1 MGSILLNPSQPFFSH
16 TILAPLMK
24 NHKLHHHAS
33 ASASRNRFKC
43 SSISRSSSFNY
54 RSSASVPLH
63 ELPSASFD
71 EYIED
76 KGRVIRSIFS
86 ESASQQLNK
95 EEWRIK
101 MTPVEALF
109 LKCHPV
115 IHITAKCKSEVHEYP
130 PQIPHHITKYL
141 EFQSTRIEF
150 PDLNADYIPPHFNMN
165 AKGALY
171 LEKKG
176 MHNWMKNHL
185 DINFSLAFPPLLAW
199 VPHLVLQS
207 ILQSVLKNYVD
218 DINNG
223 FAVRLLAD
231 YNLFKRK
238 KPKNLV

>member
-1 MGSILLNPSQPFFSH
+1 MGSILLNPSQPSFSD
-16 TILAPLMK
+16 TLLAPLK
-24 NHKLHHHAS
+24 NHKVHHHAS
-33 ASASRNRFKC
+33 ASRNHRFKC
-43 SSISRSSSFNY
+43 NSISRTSSFHY

-63 ELPSASFD
+63 EFPSASFN

-95 EEWRIK
+95 
-101 MTPVEALF
+101 
-109 LKCHPV
+109 
-115 IHITAKCKSEVHEYP
+115 
-130 PQIPHHITKYL
+130 
-141 EFQSTRIEF
+141 TRVEF
-150 PDLNADYIPPHFNMN
+150 PDLNGDYMPPHFNMN
-165 AKGALY
+165 AKGVLY

-185 DINFSLAFPPLLAW
+185 DVNFNLDFPPLLDW
-199 VPHLVLQS
+199 VPHLVLQT

-223 FAVRLLAD
+223 SAVRLLAD

>member
-1 MGSILLNPSQPFFSH
+1 MGSILLNPSQPSFSD
-16 TILAPLMK
+16 TLLAPLK
-24 NHKLHHHAS
+24 NHKVHHHAS
-33 ASASRNRFKC
+33 ASRNHRFKC
-43 SSISRSSSFNY
+43 NSISRTSSFHY

-63 ELPSASFD
+63 EFPSASFN

-95 EEWRIK
+95 EEWRVK
-101 MTPVEALF
+101 MSQVEALF

-115 IHITAKCKSEVHEYP
+115 IHITAKCKSEFHEYP
-130 PQIPHHITKYL
+130 PHIPHHITKYL
-141 EFQSTRIEF
+141 EFQVTRVEF
-150 PDLNADYIPPHFNMN
+150 PDLNGDYMPPHFNMN
-165 AKGALY
+165 AKGVLY

-185 DINFSLAFPPLLAW
+185 DVNFNLDFPPLLDW
-199 VPHLVLQS
+199 VPHLVLQT

-223 FAVRLLAD
+223 SAVRLLAD